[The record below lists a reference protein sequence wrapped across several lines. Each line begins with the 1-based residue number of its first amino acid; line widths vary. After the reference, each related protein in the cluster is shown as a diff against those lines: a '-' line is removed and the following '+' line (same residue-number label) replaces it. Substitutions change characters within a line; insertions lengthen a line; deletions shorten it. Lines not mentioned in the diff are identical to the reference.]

1 MKKLCTKRNLNFE
14 SRQPKVINCTTMHH
28 ELMYGNGISLPKHN
42 YSILFDQIGRKYDK
56 NSQHFRQIPEFDE
69 VN

>member
-1 MKKLCTKRNLNFE
+1 
-14 SRQPKVINCTTMHH
+14 MHH